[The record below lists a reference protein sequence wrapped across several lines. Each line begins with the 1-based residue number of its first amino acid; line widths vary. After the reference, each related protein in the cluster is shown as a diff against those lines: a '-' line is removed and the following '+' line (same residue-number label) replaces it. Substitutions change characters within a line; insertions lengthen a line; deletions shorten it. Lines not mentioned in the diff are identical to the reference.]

1 MTVEKGGCDVGAAGH
16 PKALTSPQLG
26 WGGQRPTAG
35 AGSLK
40 NLRADRQET
49 HTLHS
54 PECPH
59 DLGVKQGDHS
69 HDNDG
74 SQGRLGD
81 IVEKRGQVV
90 QRQQHQGSC
99 GDVGAP

>member
-1 MTVEKGGCDVGAAGH
+1 MTVEKGGCDVGPAGH
-16 PKALTSPQLG
+16 PKAPALPQLG
-26 WGGQRPTAG
+26 WCGQQLTAG
-35 AGSLK
+35 AGSLI

-54 PECPH
+54 PERLH
-59 DLGVKQGDHS
+59 DLGVEQGDHS

-81 IVEKRGQVV
+81 IVEERGQVV

-99 GDVGAP
+99 GRVGAP